1 MSPTNKKKL
10 TQLRIKLDKLD
21 NDLLKLIKKRSLLVN
36 EVLKVKI
43 YKKEIIDK
51 TRISYILKKIKKKS
65 IKTKIDPKITNRIW
79 KNMIWS
85 FIDYEKETLKR
96 NKLFTVW
103 WKFFFHKH
111 FMFSSRW
118 IVFFSRQ
125 FNFSFFTTCWLF
137 YIIKKRTIR
146 FSFRDQ
152 SYFNVCFFCH
162 TI

>member
-10 TQLRIKLDKLD
+10 SQLRIKLDKLD

-85 FIDYEKETLKR
+85 FIDYEKR
-96 NKLFTVW
+96 NF
-103 WKFFFHKH
+103 
-111 FMFSSRW
+111 R
-118 IVFFSRQ
+118 
-125 FNFSFFTTCWLF
+125 
-137 YIIKKRTIR
+137 KK
-146 FSFRDQ
+146 
-152 SYFNVCFFCH
+152 
-162 TI
+162 